1 MTNDLSV
8 NAKGS
13 TCQAPA
19 HGAVCCFQGTQLW
32 THTLKMGLEHGSIY
46 IFKKF
51 RHIWMQKRKKE

>member
-13 TCQAPA
+13 TSQAPA

-32 THTLKMGLEHGSIY
+32 THPKDGFGTWQHL
-46 IFKKF
+46 
-51 RHIWMQKRKKE
+51 HI